1 MRKRFSH
8 MSCEHCR
15 ELCVKYVIRTPDQ
28 LRKAIRIARNAINEG
43 MLSEVLTKDDWNQY
57 SFSECAE
64 KMIWGDIVDYH
75 FACNFCGT
83 QFVLG
88 AETYHGSGGYWS
100 PEFEKPSDIIG

>member
-1 MRKRFSH
+1 

-88 AETYHGSGGYWS
+88 AETYHGSEGYWS
-100 PEFEKPSDIIG
+100 PEFEKP

>member
-1 MRKRFSH
+1 

-64 KMIWGDIVDYH
+64 KMIID
-75 FACNFCGT
+75 
-83 QFVLG
+83 
-88 AETYHGSGGYWS
+88 
-100 PEFEKPSDIIG
+100 

>member
-1 MRKRFSH
+1 

-15 ELCVKYVIRTPDQ
+15 EL
-28 LRKAIRIARNAINEG
+28 
-43 MLSEVLTKDDWNQY
+43 
-57 SFSECAE
+57 
-64 KMIWGDIVDYH
+64 YH

-100 PEFEKPSDIIG
+100 PEFEKPSDIID

>member
-43 MLSEVLTKDDWNQY
+43 MLSEVLTKDDWYQY

-64 KMIWGDIVDYH
+64 KMIWGDNRRLPLCMQLLRYPVRPGGR
-75 FACNFCGT
+75 NVPWKWR
-83 QFVLG
+83 VLV
-88 AETYHGSGGYWS
+88 ARV
-100 PEFEKPSDIIG
+100 